1 LDIVQ
6 KRKTY
11 FCTMSN
17 NKVSTR
23 EKIVDQA
30 LEMFNAKGV
39 EYVGLRELAASLNMR
54 VSNITYYFPTK
65 DNLVNQLS
73 LDLNKLNSEF
83 LVDDKSITMKSFL
96 TMLRNVFRNQ
106 LKYRCMLL
114 SIVHLMEQNK
124 EISVRHKKTQKDRNA
139 TLRAN
144 INSLTELG
152 YLKVYHESE
161 TEYLVS
167 TIALIARFWIS
178 EATISFRQLSPEEQI
193 NYYLS
198 LIGKLLSS
206 YATAKGKKQ
215 IQLFLES

>member
-1 LDIVQ
+1 MS
-6 KRKTY
+6 KKEKTY
-11 FCTMSN
+11 FWTMSN
-17 NKVSTR
+17 DQVGTR
-23 EKIVDQA
+23 ERIVNQA
-30 LEMFNAKGV
+30 LEMFNARGI

-83 LVDDKSITMKSFL
+83 LVHDKSLSMHSFL
-96 TMLRNVFRNQ
+96 SMLRNVFRNQ

-114 SIVHLMEQNK
+114 SIVHLMAQNK

-139 TLRAN
+139 ALRGN

-152 YLKVYHESE
+152 YLKVYDESE

-206 YATAKGKKQ
+206 YATKKGKKQ

>member
-1 LDIVQ
+1 MDIVQ
-6 KRKTY
+6 EKKTY
-11 FCTMSN
+11 FWTMSN
-17 NKVSTR
+17 DRVSTR
-23 EKIVDQA
+23 EKIVNKA

-83 LVDDKSITMKSFL
+83 LVHDKSITMQSFL

-124 EISVRHKKTQKDRNA
+124 EMSVRHKKTQKDRNA
-139 TLRAN
+139 MLRSN
-144 INSLTELG
+144 INSLTESG
-152 YLKVYHESE
+152 YLKVYDE
-161 TEYLVS
+161 TETDFLVS

-178 EATISFRQLSPEEQI
+178 EATISYRLLSPENQLD
-193 NYYLS
+193 YYLS
-198 LIGKLLSS
+198 LVGKLLSS
-206 YATAKGKKQ
+206 YATIKGKKQ

>member
-1 LDIVQ
+1 
-6 KRKTY
+6 
-11 FCTMSN
+11 MSN
-17 NKVSTR
+17 NQVSTKG
-23 EKIVDQA
+23 KIVNKA
-30 LEMFNAKGV
+30 LEMFNEKGV
-39 EYVGLRELAASLNMR
+39 EYVGLRELAATLNMR

-83 LVDDKSITMKSFL
+83 LVDDKSITMQSFL

-124 EISVRHKKTQKDRNA
+124 EMSVRHKKTQKDRNA

-152 YLKVYHESE
+152 YLKVYNENE

-178 EATISFRQLSPEEQI
+178 EATISFRQLSSEEQI

-198 LIGKLLSS
+198 LVAKLLSS
-206 YATAKGKKQ
+206 YATTKGKKQ

>member
-1 LDIVQ
+1 MDIVQ
-6 KRKTY
+6 KKRTY
-11 FCTMSN
+11 FWTMSN
-17 NKVSTR
+17 DRVNTR
-23 EKIVDQA
+23 ERIVNKA

-54 VSNITYYFPTK
+54 VGNITYYFPTK

-83 LVDDKSITMKSFL
+83 LVHDKSISMQSFL
-96 TMLRNVFRNQ
+96 TMLRHVFRNQ

-124 EISVRHKKTQKDRNA
+124 EMSVRHKKTQKHRNA
-139 TLRAN
+139 ILRAN
-144 INSLTELG
+144 INSLIELG
-152 YLKVYHESE
+152 YLKVNHESK

-178 EATISFRQLSPEEQI
+178 EATISFRQLSPEKQI
-193 NYYLS
+193 NYYLG
-198 LIGKLLSS
+198 LVGKLLSS
-206 YATAKGKKQ
+206 YATIKGKRQ

>member
-1 LDIVQ
+1 
-6 KRKTY
+6 
-11 FCTMSN
+11 MSN
-17 NKVSTR
+17 DQLNTR
-23 EKIVDQA
+23 EKILNKA
-30 LEMFNAKGV
+30 LEMFNTKGV
-39 EYVGLRELAASLNMR
+39 EYVGLRKLAAALDMR

-65 DNLVNQLS
+65 DSLVNQLS

-83 LVDDKSITMKSFL
+83 LVDDKSITMQSFL

-124 EISVRHKKTQKDRNA
+124 EMSVRHKKTQKDRNA
-139 TLRAN
+139 ALRAN
-144 INSLTELG
+144 INSLTESG
-152 YLKVYHESE
+152 YLKVYDENE
-161 TEYLVS
+161 TEFLVS

-198 LIGKLLSS
+198 LVGKLLSS
-206 YATAKGKKQ
+206 YATTKGKKQ

>member
-1 LDIVQ
+1 MS
-6 KRKTY
+6 KKEKSY

-17 NKVSTR
+17 NRVSTR
-23 EKIVDQA
+23 EKIVNKA

-73 LDLNKLNSEF
+73 LDLNKLNSEV
-83 LVDDKSITMKSFL
+83 LLDDKSITMNSFL

-106 LKYRCMLL
+106 LRYRCMLL
-114 SIVHLMEQNK
+114 SIVHLLEQNK
-124 EISVRHKKTQKDRNA
+124 EMSVRHKKTQRDRNA
-139 TLRAN
+139 ALRAN
-144 INSLTELG
+144 INSLTKFG
-152 YLKVYHESE
+152 YLKVYHDNE

-178 EATISFRQLSPEEQI
+178 EATISFRQLSSEEQI
-193 NYYLS
+193 KYYLT
-198 LIGKLLSS
+198 LIGNHLSS

-215 IQLFLES
+215 IKLYLES